1 LLLCLSKVSNSF
13 ARGDQ
18 KADSG
23 HIHYT
28 QVLEAAS
35 KKFDKSNPGKNAKT
49 QTLNTVPSTHGDLRN
64 VFEMLELERAGE
76 GVEGASES
84 EESDDEVQASKKSG
98 GKVRFGKRKG
108 RARKPQKTER
118 SRVKRN
124 QVTDVD
130 ILDSVVRSFD
140 AYAEDDTDDLYF
152 MIYCFFK
159 DWNNMREYLQER
171 WRDYEEGTLSLFAVS
186 VITNTAC
193 ELLQRSEKE
202 PLSQSPVRSGL
213 RDYQSIANTLFLD
226 IGLVH
231 VDYHA
236 KDEMCEGDQ
245 ARMDDLIYEEAD
257 WIVSNYV
264 FALFLT
270 LRYLYSTAT
279 GSGDR
284 PRVPSYRNTVQ
295 RGDANFSNL

>member
-1 LLLCLSKVSNSF
+1 MSKVSNSF

-18 KADSG
+18 KADND

-49 QTLNTVPSTHGDLRN
+49 RTLNTVPSTHGDLRN

-98 GKVRFGKRKG
+98 GKVLFGKRKG

-140 AYAEDDTDDLYF
+140 AYAEDDTT
-152 MIYCFFK
+152 IC
-159 DWNNMREYLQER
+159 
-171 WRDYEEGTLSLFAVS
+171 TS
-186 VITNTAC
+186 
-193 ELLQRSEKE
+193 
-202 PLSQSPVRSGL
+202 
-213 RDYQSIANTLFLD
+213 
-226 IGLVH
+226 
-231 VDYHA
+231 
-236 KDEMCEGDQ
+236 
-245 ARMDDLIYEEAD
+245 
-257 WIVSNYV
+257 
-264 FALFLT
+264 
-270 LRYLYSTAT
+270 
-279 GSGDR
+279 
-284 PRVPSYRNTVQ
+284 
-295 RGDANFSNL
+295 

>member
-1 LLLCLSKVSNSF
+1 LFNVSNSF
-13 ARGDQ
+13 VRGDQ

-28 QVLEAAS
+28 QVLEAAL
-35 KKFDKSNPGKNAKT
+35 KKFDESNPGKNGNT
-49 QTLNTVPSTHGDLRN
+49 QTLNTEPNTHGDLRN
-64 VFEMLELERAGE
+64 RFEMLELEVAGE

-84 EESDDEVQASKKSG
+84 EKSDDDVQASKKSG

-108 RARKPQKTER
+108 RVRKPQKTER
-118 SRVKRN
+118 SLVNRN

-159 DWNNMREYLQER
+159 DWNSMREYLQER
-171 WRDYEEGTLSLFAVS
+171 WCDYEEGALSLSAVS
-186 VITNTAC
+186 VITNIAC
-193 ELLQRSEKE
+193 ELLQGSEKE
-202 PLSQSPVRSGL
+202 LLSQIPVRSGL
-213 RDYQSIANTLFLD
+213 RDYQSMANMLFLD
-226 IGLVH
+226 IGLAH

-236 KDEMCEGDQ
+236 KDEICEGDQ

-270 LRYLYSTAT
+270 LRYLHSTAT
-279 GSGDR
+279 GSELPEHYSKR
-284 PRVPSYRNTVQ
+284 RR
-295 RGDANFSNL
+295 